1 MINDLILFPIKKKGS
16 CLESSWP
23 RTEVTIFSM
32 ETAGP
37 MSGGGGG
44 GVERRFAVLLLP
56 RVVVKGVAETVE
68 VLSKKRENS

>member
-1 MINDLILFPIKKKGS
+1 
-16 CLESSWP
+16 
-23 RTEVTIFSM
+23 M